1 MTDDVRAHA
10 VRLLWTHSSMPS
22 SSSLEVNDIIWELV
36 KKTFSAWATVQ
47 QNIIVEKKIK
57 KILNINIIIK

>member
-1 MTDDVRAHA
+1 
-10 VRLLWTHSSMPS
+10 MPS